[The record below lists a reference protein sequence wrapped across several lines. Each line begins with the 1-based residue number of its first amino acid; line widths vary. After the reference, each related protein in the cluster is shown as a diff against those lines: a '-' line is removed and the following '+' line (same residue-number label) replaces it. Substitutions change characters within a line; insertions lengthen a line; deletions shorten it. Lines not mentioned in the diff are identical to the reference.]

1 MPPDAVILYG
11 PPAAGKDTI
20 TAALTSR
27 DDRFVHFDRLKVG
40 AGAPSRYRYATADDL
55 TRLQDRGQ
63 ILYVNERYGNIY
75 AIDRPRLDEI
85 TGTGRIPVVHL
96 GQVAGIAALRAEY
109 PARWLTVLLWCP
121 RDITADRLRQRGSTD
136 IPDRLRA
143 WDETRADLTGMSP
156 AEFGM
161 VLRTDQ
167 RTPEA
172 IAEQI
177 RRQVAGTT
185 QDAAPIRD
193 ELD

>member
-1 MPPDAVILYG
+1 MPPDAVVLYG

-20 TAALTSR
+20 TAALTGL

-40 AGAPSRYRYATADDL
+40 AGAPSRYRYTSAEDL
-55 TRLQDRGQ
+55 TQLQDRGQ

-85 TGTGRIPVVHL
+85 TSTGRIPVVHI
-96 GQVAGIAALRAEY
+96 GQVAGITALRAEY
-109 PARWLTVLLWCP
+109 AARWLTVLLWCP
-121 RDITADRLRQRGSTD
+121 RDITADRLHQRGSTD
-136 IPDRLRA
+136 IPDRLQA

-167 RTPEA
+167 RPPEA

-177 RRQVAGTT
+177 HRQVTCTT
-185 QDAAPIRD
+185 QNAPAIRD
-193 ELD
+193 GLD